1 MNKKLVFLLFLLLSA
16 CLPVFAQRNKF
27 YDYKDVDITS
37 LRLIPEDFRNK
48 KVCVAATLNEFLAV
62 IPSKLEGA
70 VRADRFISLSIEEI
84 PDKESGKFLVV
95 SRKTDEIISLLSRTE
110 LPVPVTLY
118 AIVRRVPSSGR
129 GKDRIRSNDYYLE
142 VNHIELVK
150 NVPEKKETPRE
161 NWEGKDSAWDEEKEK
176 TDNAGTDDAGTDE
189 SGEKDRTPSSK
200 QRKDSTPAATDKTSA
215 QTPLQGTAESAPLGS
230 DTPARAETSGKEE
243 TQPGKPSSSPSS
255 GEEDKNAGETKQD
268 SQDSGKKSKTI
279 LKWI

>member
-1 MNKKLVFLLFLLLSA
+1 M
-16 CLPVFAQRNKF
+16 
-27 YDYKDVDITS
+27 
-37 LRLIPEDFRNK
+37 
-48 KVCVAATLNEFLAV
+48 CVTATLNEFLAV

-95 SRKTDEIISLLSRTE
+95 SRKTDEIISLLSRVE

-129 GKDRIRSNDYYLE
+129 GKERIRSNDYYLE

-150 NVPEKKETPRE
+150 NVSDKKESPRE
-161 NWEGKDSAWDEEKEK
+161 DWEEKDSGWDGEKE
-176 TDNAGTDDAGTDE
+176 NPDAS
-189 SGEKDRTPSSK
+189 SGEEDSGQKERTPSSSK
-200 QRKDSTPAATDKTSA
+200 QRKDSAAPAAPAKTSA
-215 QTPLQGTAESAPLGS
+215 QTSPQGTTAESAPFGS
-230 DTPARAETSGKEE
+230 GTPARAETSGKEE
-243 TQPGKPSSSPSS
+243 AQTGNPSASPSS
-255 GEEDKNAGETKQD
+255 EEKDKNAGETKQD